1 MLHYHSK
8 RFLRMWNYCVVQE
21 SKRFFR
27 RQRIPNSP
35 RARIEWQKIFQGGL
49 VWNSVE
55 VTFYQPSLQIL
66 CTLYVAMKGQNIGS
80 STKKVY
86 KKIFDSDV
94 RNENICL
101 SALLKAMPFALLLK
115 MAE

>member
-1 MLHYHSK
+1 MKEMVKNGS
-8 RFLRMWNYCVVQE
+8 FLGTITSCI
-21 SKRFFR
+21 K
-27 RQRIPNSP
+27 
-35 RARIEWQKIFQGGL
+35 
-49 VWNSVE
+49 
-55 VTFYQPSLQIL
+55 VTWG
-66 CTLYVAMKGQNIGS
+66 THTMKGQNIGS